1 MALTEK
7 TIIDQIEITRINA
20 IQVRMANII
29 EKDGKEISKTY
40 HRYVLKPTDDI
51 SKEDI
56 KIQGIAN
63 SIWTT
68 EVINEYKELINNS
81 NNI

>member
-7 TIIDQIEITRINA
+7 TIIDQIEITRINT
-20 IQVRMANII
+20 IQIRMANII
-29 EKDGKEISKTY
+29 EKDGIEVSKTY

-51 SKEDI
+51 SKEDSKI
-56 KIQGIAN
+56 KTVAN
-63 SIWTT
+63 SIWTP
-68 EVINEYKELINNS
+68 EVINEYKKIISNS